1 MKIRFNTGFLME
13 TYSEPSRVS
22 KMELVTKL
30 VYEFK
35 PLTVSFLQR
44 TQSEMF
50 AGF

>member
-1 MKIRFNTGFLME
+1 ME

-35 PLTVSFLQR
+35 PLTVF
-44 TQSEMF
+44 F
-50 AGF
+50 AKSAI